1 MPISDSERLRIAN
14 KIRERNKAAKWI
26 NDNLHP
32 TSKVKMIP
40 AVRTAKKLEN
50 QGDVESLERTLDAF
64 LEAPRE
70 LRFEKRS
77 SYSMNELAE
86 LMALGSESESRTRE
100 RYEEVRAWI
109 LDNGI
114 TMAGQVSNIDPLQ
127 WQDKFTER
135 VYKYKDPTSFQ
146 SPSKFDAWKAKM
158 YEKALSLDESKKFEQ
173 YQDFYAEQFRKNV
186 VMRIDPEKRTSE
198 RRREAWDIYRA
209 LKELSPDEFMYAYY
223 TDVYGDVS
231 FITSERDNTDQE
243 YEIALDIKN
252 TFGIEF

>member
-1 MPISDSERLRIAN
+1 MPISESEQIRIAN
-14 KIRERNKAAKWI
+14 KIRQRNKTAKWI

-64 LEAPRE
+64 LEAPVE

-86 LMALGSESESRTRE
+86 LMALGAESKSRTRE
-100 RYEEVRAWI
+100 RYEQVSEWI
-109 LDNGI
+109 ADKGV

-127 WQDKFTER
+127 WQDKFAAR
-135 VYKYKDPTSFQ
+135 YYRYKDPTSFQ
-146 SPSKFDAWKAKM
+146 SPSKYNAWKDKM
-158 YEKALSLDESKKFEQ
+158 YAKALGLGEVEKFGK
-173 YQDFYAEQFRKNV
+173 YQHLYVEQFRKNI
-186 VMRIDPEKRTSE
+186 VMRIDPEMKSST
-198 RRREAWDIYRA
+198 RRQEAWDIYRA
-209 LKELSPDEFMYAYY
+209 LKELSPQEFMYAYY

-231 FITSERDNTDQE
+231 FITSDRDNTDYE

>member
-1 MPISDSERLRIAN
+1 MPISESEQIRIAN
-14 KIRERNKAAKWI
+14 KIRQRNKTAKWI

-40 AVRTAKKLEN
+40 AVRTAKKLEH

-64 LEAPRE
+64 LEAPVE

-86 LMALGSESESRTRE
+86 LMALGSESESRARG

-109 LDNGI
+109 SDKGI
-114 TMAGQVSNIDPLQ
+114 TMAGQVSNIDPIQ

-135 VYKYKDPTSFQ
+135 VYKYKDPASFQ
-146 SPSKFDAWKAKM
+146 SPSKYNAWKEKM
-158 YEKALSLDESKKFEQ
+158 YAKALALDENEKFAK
-173 YQDFYAEQFRKNV
+173 YQEFYARQFLENI
-186 VMRIDPEKRTSE
+186 VMNIDPDKKVSP
-198 RRREAWDIYRA
+198 RRQEARVIYNA
-209 LKELSPDEFMYAYY
+209 LKEMSPDEFKYAYY
-223 TDVYGDVS
+223 TDIYGDVS
-231 FITSERDNTDQE
+231 FITSERDNSDQE
-243 YEIALDIKN
+243 YEIAIDIKN